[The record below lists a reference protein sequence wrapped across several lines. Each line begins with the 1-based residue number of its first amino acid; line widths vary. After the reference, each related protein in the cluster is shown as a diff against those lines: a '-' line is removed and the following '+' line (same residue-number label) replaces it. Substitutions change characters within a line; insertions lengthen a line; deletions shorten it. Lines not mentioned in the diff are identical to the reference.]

1 MVFGVQIKKLI
12 GYYRMSQIKGCIDFR
27 AFLINHINHDSSF
40 LSQVHITV
48 FPRQLH
54 FHFKWQSKNQIIL
67 QIQKGKVLISKS
79 ECMFNSRTHL
89 TKKNSKEMIVGK
101 ERMKELV
108 LKGKLYLFWNNTCKG
123 YNYSHKSE
131 NVNSSIEILFNVLLL
146 LEEHVKYSE
155 YLKKNF
161 YDQIWNISIISY
173 TLTTKS
179 QVLEEDEECGCQC
192 AGISARHCAGHFNE
206 VGNANSAWAEYCPTF
221 TC

>member
-79 ECMFNSRTHL
+79 ECMSYSRTHL

-155 YLKKNF
+155 YLKKTF
-161 YDQIWNISIISY
+161 M
-173 TLTTKS
+173 TKS
-179 QVLEEDEECGCQC
+179 EIFQLFH
-192 AGISARHCAGHFNE
+192 IL
-206 VGNANSAWAEYCPTF
+206 
-221 TC
+221 